1 MLAPLIPIHGVCM
14 SQTNPYEVPA
24 SNLDQTSTEGNHPL
38 NPNWEIGAVLSEAWA
53 LSNGFKATFWGGFLI
68 YMGITIA
75 AAIMMGILT
84 FVMAM
89 VAAEAAVA
97 VTILTQVVQ
106 LVITAP
112 LLAGLFMLGI
122 KRAAGQP
129 VTAFMLLN
137 YFPKTLPLFLTY
149 LLMILLVVIGF
160 VLLVI
165 PGIYLII
172 AYALALPLLVDKNLG
187 IWESLE
193 TSRKGITRCWFR
205 FFGFGIIGF
214 VIVLVSAIPLGI
226 GLIWTLPWLY
236 TAMGIVYRDLFGVSS
251 N

>member
-1 MLAPLIPIHGVCM
+1 M
-14 SQTNPYEVPA
+14 SQANPYQAPA
-24 SNLDQTSTEGNHPL
+24 SNLDQPSSANNLPL

-68 YMGITIA
+68 YMGV
-75 AAIMMGILT
+75 AIVVGIVMGLIS
-84 FVMAM
+84 VGVAM
-89 VAAEAAVA
+89 VSSEATVVVA
-97 VTILTQVVQ
+97 VLGQVIQ

-112 LLAGLFMLGI
+112 LMAGLFMLGI

-129 VTAFMLLN
+129 VNAFMLFN
-137 YFPKTLPLFLTY
+137 YFPKTLPLFLAY
-149 LLMILLVVIGF
+149 LLMILLVIIGF

-165 PGIYLII
+165 PGIYLTL

-205 FFGFGIIGF
+205 FFGFGIIGLI
-214 VIVLVSAIPLGI
+214 IVMISAIPLGI

-236 TAMGIVYRDLFGVSS
+236 AGMGIIYRDVFGVSS

>member
-1 MLAPLIPIHGVCM
+1 M
-14 SQTNPYEVPA
+14 SQTNPYQSPA
-24 SNLDQTSTEGNHPL
+24 SNLDQPSSASQHPL

-53 LSNGFKATFWGGFLI
+53 LSNGFKATFWGSFLL
-68 YMGITIA
+68 YMGVVIV
-75 AAIMMGILT
+75 AAIVMGILSVVVT
-84 FVMAM
+84 LIAT
-89 VAAEAAVA
+89 EAAVVIA
-97 VTILTQVVQ
+97 VLSQVIQ

-112 LLAGLFMLGI
+112 LIAGLFMIGI

-129 VTAFMLLN
+129 VNAFMVFN

-149 LLMILLVVIGF
+149 LLMLVLVVIGF
-160 VLLVI
+160 VLLAI
-165 PGIYLII
+165 PGIYLTF
-172 AYALALPLLVDKNLG
+172 AYAFALPLLVDKKLG

-205 FFGFGIIGF
+205 FFGFGIIGLL
-214 VIVLVSAIPLGI
+214 IVLVSAIPLGI

-236 TAMGIVYRDLFGVSS
+236 AAMGVIYRDVFGVSS

>member
-1 MLAPLIPIHGVCM
+1 M
-14 SQTNPYEVPA
+14 SQTNPYQSPA
-24 SNLDQTSTEGNHPL
+24 SNLDQPSSASQHPL

-53 LSNGFKATFWGGFLI
+53 LSNGFKATFWGSFLL
-68 YMGITIA
+68 YMGVVIV
-75 AAIMMGILT
+75 AAIVMGILS
-84 FVMAM
+84 FVVTLIAT
-89 VAAEAAVA
+89 EAAVVIA
-97 VTILTQVVQ
+97 VLSQVIQ

-112 LLAGLFMLGI
+112 LIAGLFMIGI

-129 VTAFMLLN
+129 VNAFMVFN

-149 LLMILLVVIGF
+149 LLMLVLVVIGF
-160 VLLVI
+160 VLLAI
-165 PGIYLII
+165 PGIYLML
-172 AYALALPLLVDKNLG
+172 AYAFALPLLVDKKLG

-214 VIVLVSAIPLGI
+214 LIVLVSAIPLGI

-236 TAMGIVYRDLFGVSS
+236 AAMGVIYRDVFGVSS

>member
-1 MLAPLIPIHGVCM
+1 M
-14 SQTNPYEVPA
+14 SQSNPYEVPA
-24 SNLDQTSTEGNHPL
+24 SNLDQPSPASNHPL

-68 YMGITIA
+68 YMGVIIA
-75 AAIMMGILT
+75 LAIVMGLLSIG
-84 FVMAM
+84 MAM
-89 VAAEAAVA
+89 VASEATVV
-97 VTILTQVVQ
+97 VTILSQVIQ

-112 LLAGLFMLGI
+112 LMAGLFMLGI
-122 KRAAGQP
+122 KRAVGQP
-129 VTAFMLLN
+129 VNAFMLFN

-149 LLMILLVVIGF
+149 LLMILLVVVGF

-165 PGIYLII
+165 PGIYLVI
-172 AYALALPLLVDKNLG
+172 AYALALPLVVDKNLG

-193 TSRKGITRCWFR
+193 TSRKGITHCWFR

-214 VIVLVSAIPLGI
+214 VIVMISAIPLGI

-236 TAMGIVYRDLFGVSS
+236 AATGIIYRDLFGVSS

>member
-1 MLAPLIPIHGVCM
+1 M
-14 SQTNPYEVPA
+14 SQINPYEAPS
-24 SNLDQTSTEGNHPL
+24 SNLDPLSPEGNRPL

-53 LSNGFKATFWGGFLI
+53 ATSGFKATFWGGFLI
-68 YMGITIA
+68 YMGISIA

-84 FVMAM
+84 FVFAM

-97 VTILTQVVQ
+97 LTILTQVVQ

-112 LLAGLFMLGI
+112 LLAGMFMLGI

-129 VTAFMLLN
+129 LNAFMVLH

-149 LLMILLVVIGF
+149 LLMILLVVIGL

-165 PGIYLII
+165 PGIYLTI
-172 AYALALPLLVDKNLG
+172 AFAMALPLLVDKNLG

-205 FFGFGIIGF
+205 FFGLGIIGF
-214 VIVLVSAIPLGI
+214 LIMLISAIPLGI

-236 TAMGIVYRDLFGVSS
+236 TAVGIVYRDVFGVSS

>member
-1 MLAPLIPIHGVCM
+1 M
-14 SQTNPYEVPA
+14 SQTNPYQSPA
-24 SNLDQTSTEGNHPL
+24 SNLDQPSSASQYPL

-53 LSNGFKATFWGGFLI
+53 LSNGFKATFWGSFLL
-68 YMGITIA
+68 YMGVVIV
-75 AAIMMGILT
+75 AAIVMGILSVVVT
-84 FVMAM
+84 LIAT
-89 VAAEAAVA
+89 EAAVVIA
-97 VTILTQVVQ
+97 VLSQVIQ

-112 LLAGLFMLGI
+112 LIAGLFMIGI

-129 VTAFMLLN
+129 VNAFMVFN

-149 LLMILLVVIGF
+149 LLMLVLVVIGF
-160 VLLVI
+160 VLLAI
-165 PGIYLII
+165 PGIYLML
-172 AYALALPLLVDKNLG
+172 AYAFALPLLVDKKLG

-214 VIVLVSAIPLGI
+214 LIVLVSAIPLGI

-236 TAMGIVYRDLFGVSS
+236 AAMGVIYRDVFGVSS

>member
-1 MLAPLIPIHGVCM
+1 M
-14 SQTNPYEVPA
+14 
-24 SNLDQTSTEGNHPL
+24 
-38 NPNWEIGAVLSEAWA
+38 
-53 LSNGFKATFWGGFLI
+53 ATA
-68 YMGITIA
+68 IA
-75 AAIMMGILT
+75 MGILGAVT
-84 FVMAM
+84 AM
-89 VAAEAAVA
+89 VAAELAVA
-97 VTILTQVVQ
+97 TAVLAQVVQ
-106 LVITAP
+106 LVVTAP
-112 LLAGLFMLGI
+112 LMAGLFMLGI

-129 VTAFMLLN
+129 VTASMLLN

-149 LLMILLVVIGF
+149 LLMIVLVVIGF

-165 PGIYLII
+165 PGIYLVI

-205 FFGFGIIGF
+205 FFGFGIISF
-214 VIVLVSAIPLGI
+214 VIVLISAIPLGI

-236 TAMGIVYRDLFGVSS
+236 AAMGIVYRDVFGVSS

>member
-1 MLAPLIPIHGVCM
+1 M

-24 SNLDQTSTEGNHPL
+24 SNLDQPSTERNRPQ

-68 YMGITIA
+68 YMGIIIA
-75 AAIMMGILT
+75 TAIAMGILS
-84 FVMAM
+84 FVITM
-89 VAAEAAVA
+89 VSTELAIASAV
-97 VTILTQVVQ
+97 LSQVVQ
-106 LVITAP
+106 LVVTAP

-137 YFPKTLPLFLTY
+137 YFPKTLPLFLAY
-149 LLMILLVVIGF
+149 LLMVLLVVIGLL
-160 VLLVI
+160 LLVI
-165 PGIYLII
+165 PGIYLTI
-172 AYALALPLLVDKNLG
+172 AYAMALPLLVDKNLG

>member
-1 MLAPLIPIHGVCM
+1 M
-14 SQTNPYEVPA
+14 SQTNPYQAPA
-24 SNLDQTSTEGNHPL
+24 SNLDQPSSANNHPL

-68 YMGITIA
+68 YMGVVIA
-75 AAIMMGILT
+75 AAIVMGVLSAGIAL
-84 FVMAM
+84 
-89 VAAEAAVA
+89 VASGAAVVFA
-97 VTILTQVVQ
+97 ILSQLVQ
-106 LVITAP
+106 LIVTAP
-112 LLAGLFMLGI
+112 LITGLFMLGI

-129 VTAFMLLN
+129 VNAFMLFN

-149 LLMILLVVIGF
+149 LLMLLLIVIGF
-160 VLLVI
+160 ALLVI

-193 TSRKGITRCWFR
+193 TSRKSITSCWFR
-205 FFGFGIIGF
+205 FFGFGIIGL
-214 VIVLVSAIPLGI
+214 VIVVISAIPLGI

-236 TAMGIVYRDLFGVSS
+236 AAMGIIYRDVFGVSS

>member
-1 MLAPLIPIHGVCM
+1 M
-14 SQTNPYEVPA
+14 SQANPYQSPA
-24 SNLDQTSTEGNHPL
+24 SNLDQPSSANNHPL

-68 YMGITIA
+68 YMGVAIA
-75 AAIMMGILT
+75 VGIVMGLLT
-84 FVMAM
+84 VG
-89 VAAEAAVA
+89 VA
-97 VTILTQVVQ
+97 VVSSEATMVVTVLGQVIQ
-106 LVITAP
+106 LIVTAP
-112 LLAGLFMLGI
+112 LMAGLFMLGI

-129 VTAFMLLN
+129 VNAFMLFN

-149 LLMILLVVIGF
+149 LLMVVLVVIGF

-165 PGIYLII
+165 PGIYLTF

-205 FFGFGIIGF
+205 FFGFGIIGL
-214 VIVLVSAIPLGI
+214 IIMMISAIPLGI

-236 TAMGIVYRDLFGVSS
+236 AGMGIIYRDVFGVSS